1 MRLSAILLACA
12 TLGISTSSLAY
23 KFPTPEDPR
32 ARAVLER
39 AGMDTARF
47 DALLAFAKPAPQAW
61 ACDAPIAYLY
71 QPAGIVD
78 AVPVDQLPAD
88 VKAMLEEGKRMM
100 RKTFRAQGLD
110 PASAMVTTTS
120 DIELIP
126 ISAPCKNGKLDGP
139 VEYYLAFKQVMES
152 NMETFSPLSNKLEK
166 NRTLI
171 TSHAEMVVRQAYDA
185 GKPAHGVRIA
195 RRGTVTSRMTYEN
208 PQIQKSMDD
217 MQAKTGGLNRASP
230 QKMVTLSDE
239 KTVATFSLLEEPK
252 VTGGVFGINAEWLYK
267 LSTMVILNDPGIQVS
282 YMYVDG
288 QPLSMSR
295 QNRETATT
303 EMISY
308 MDNFAKKMGKKISD
322 MPGMENYREMV
333 IGGRDVLEM
342 RTCSIDF
349 KPVKMDPCPVE

>member
-12 TLGISTSSLAY
+12 TLGVSTSSLAY
-23 KFPTPEDPR
+23 QFPTPEDPR

-39 AGMDTARF
+39 VGMDTAKF

-61 ACDAPIAYLY
+61 SCEAPIAYLY

-78 AVPVDQLPAD
+78 AVPADQLPAD
-88 VKAMLEEGKRMM
+88 VKAQLEDGKRMM

-110 PASAMVTTTS
+110 PSAAMVTTTS

-152 NMETFSPLSNKLEK
+152 NMETFSPLTNKLEK
-166 NRTLI
+166 NRTLMN
-171 TSHAEMVVRQAYDA
+171 SQAEMVVRQTYVA

-195 RRGTVTSRMTYEN
+195 RRGSITSRMTYEN
-208 PQIQKSMDD
+208 PQIQKSVDD
-217 MQAKTGGLNRASP
+217 SLAKTGSLNRATP
-230 QKMVTLSDE
+230 QKTVSVNDE
-239 KTVATFSLLEEPK
+239 KTVTVFSLLEEPK
-252 VTGGVFGINAEWLYK
+252 VTGGVFGVNTEWQRK
-267 LSTMVILNDPGIQVS
+267 LSTMVMLNDPGVQVS
-282 YMYVDG
+282 YTYSDA
-288 QPLSMSR
+288 QPLAVMR
-295 QNRETATT
+295 QNRETSTS

-308 MDNFAKKMGKKISD
+308 MDNFVKKMGKKISD